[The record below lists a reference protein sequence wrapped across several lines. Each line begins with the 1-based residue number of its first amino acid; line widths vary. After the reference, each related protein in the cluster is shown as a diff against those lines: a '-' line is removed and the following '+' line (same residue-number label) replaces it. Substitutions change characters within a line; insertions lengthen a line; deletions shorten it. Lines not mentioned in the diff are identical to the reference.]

1 MIAYHFHPKNN
12 FDNEDDY
19 FVHEHRFLRM
29 MMIME
34 YYKQNIEN
42 IRYDNII
49 QVIQSPWLNLDL
61 KIETTM
67 K

>member
-1 MIAYHFHPKNN
+1 MISYHFHLKNN

-19 FVHEHRFLRM
+19 FGHEHRCLRM
-29 MMIME
+29 MMIRE

-42 IRYDNII
+42 IQYDNIN
-49 QVIQSPWLNLDL
+49 QGIQSPWQSLDL
-61 KIETTM
+61 KIVNC

>member
-1 MIAYHFHPKNN
+1 MRNLQLILNTINRISYHFHPKNN

-29 MMIME
+29 MMIEE

-42 IRYDNII
+42 IRYDNIN
-49 QVIQSPWLNLDL
+49 QVIQ
-61 KIETTM
+61 
-67 K
+67 